1 MSSTTLRVGRRRS
14 AILPTLV
21 IVAVLVVL
29 FAVFTSVWTDRL
41 WYESF
46 NYGSVFTTMLATRVI
61 LFLVFGLLIAA
72 AVAGNAALAYRT
84 RPRLGGASPSSP
96 VLERYRELLE
106 SRFGW
111 LVVGAAVLVGLFAG
125 GTASGR
131 VFDYLGWRNA
141 TPFGVTDPQFNLDVS
156 FFVFGYPWWR
166 FVLSFVFA
174 TLVMSIIAAAIVHY
188 TMGGLRLSGV
198 RRGASRAAAGH
209 LSVLIGLAVIV
220 RGIGYWFDRY
230 GLEITRSNRLFT
242 GISYTA
248 DNATVT
254 AKLVLAIIAGI
265 CGLLFFANAVLQ
277 RWAVPVIGVV
287 LLLLSAIVLG
297 LVYPGAVQYF
307 QVRPNEPDREREYIG
322 RNITATRAA
331 YGVENVEITNYSA
344 EIDPAARQLEGEAN
358 ALPGIR
364 LIDPN
369 VVGPAYE
376 QLQQVRGFYSFP
388 RTLDVDRYTIENQE
402 TDAVVGVR
410 EMDLRG
416 LEGANWNNLKTVY
429 THGYGLVA
437 AYGNRAAP
445 NSGEPQWIVKDIPPT
460 GPLAEAEPRIYFGE
474 LQGARADEFSIVG
487 APAGSPPIELDTP
500 GGGENGNPKTTTYTG
515 KGGVPMGNLWNRIL
529 YAAKFADVN
538 ILLSDRVN
546 PESKIIYDRTP
557 RQRVQAAAPW
567 LKVDGDAY
575 PAVVEGRIVWVVDG
589 YTTAN
594 SYPNSERVNLGTVT
608 ADAQTSVGGTVV
620 AQPQDDINYI
630 RNSVKAVV
638 DAYDGSVRLFAWD
651 ETDPLLQTWRKAFPE
666 IVEDKNAIPQDLLEH
681 LRYPQDLFKVQ
692 RQILTNYHVTDPGT
706 WYSRSNLWEVPN
718 DPVQASSQVKE
729 QPFYLS
735 VKWPKDPGPLFSL
748 TTSFVPFGRQ
758 NLAAYMAV
766 NADASSPEYG
776 RMRILQMSD
785 TTQIDGPG
793 QSFNAMTT
801 NETVAD
807 RLRPFLNQGAAAA
820 TFGNLLTLPLGDG
833 LLYVTPVYTQR
844 PGSTGSYPA
853 LRFVIVR
860 FGQSVGIGDN
870 LQQALNQVFEGDAG
884 VGTPPEEGS
893 NEPPPSGTNPDNPAA
908 SRAIAEAQAA
918 FTAADRALRAGNLA
932 TYQAETK
939 KAEAAIKRA
948 AAALGR

>member
-1 MSSTTLRVGRRRS
+1 MSTLRVGRRRS
-14 AILPTLV
+14 AILPALV
-21 IVAVLVVL
+21 VVAVLVVL

-41 WYESF
+41 WYRSF
-46 NYGSVFTTMLATRVI
+46 DYGSVFTKMLTTRI
-61 LFLVFGLLIAA
+61 GLFAVFGLIIAA
-72 AVAGNAALAYRT
+72 AVAGNAALAYRL
-84 RPRLGGASPSSP
+84 RPRLGAANSSSA
-96 VLERYRELLE
+96 LLDRYREILE
-106 SRFGW
+106 SRFTWVALG
-111 LVVGAAVLVGLFAG
+111 VGGVIGLFAG
-125 GTASGR
+125 GTASGQ
-131 VFDYLGWRNA
+131 VFDYLAWRNA
-141 TPFGVTDPQFNLDVS
+141 TPFNVSDPQFGLDIS

-166 FVLSFVFA
+166 FVLSFAFA
-174 TLVMSIIAAAIVHY
+174 TLVISVIVAVVVHY
-188 TMGGLRLSGV
+188 TMGGLRFSGV
-198 RRGASRAAAGH
+198 RRGASRGAAAH
-209 LSVLIGLAVIV
+209 LSILIGLAVLV
-220 RGIGYWFDRY
+220 RGIGYWFDQY
-230 GLEITRSNRLFT
+230 GLEISRTNRLFT

-254 AKLVLAIIAGI
+254 AKLILAIIAGI

-307 QVRPNEPDREREYIG
+307 TVRPNEPDRERDYITK
-322 RNITATRAA
+322 NINATRAA

-344 EIDPAARQLEGEAN
+344 ETTASAGQLSEDAE

-369 VVGPAYE
+369 VVGPAFE

-388 RTLDVDRYTIENQE
+388 RTLDVDRYTIEGQE
-402 TDAVVGVR
+402 TDAVVAVR

-416 LEGANWNNLKTVY
+416 LESANWNNLKTVY

-437 AYGNRAAP
+437 AYGNRRQP
-445 NSGEPQWIVKDIPPT
+445 SGEPEWIVRDIPPV
-460 GPLAEAEPRIYFGE
+460 GPLAEYEPRIYFGE
-474 LQGARADEFSIVG
+474 LQGERSDEFSIVG
-487 APAGSPPIELDTP
+487 APAGAAPIELDTP
-500 GGGENGNPKTTTYTG
+500 GGGEGGNPKTTTYTG
-515 KGGVPMGNLWNRIL
+515 KGGVPIGSLWNRIL

-546 PESKIIYDRTP
+546 DESKIIYDRTP
-557 RQRVQAAAPW
+557 RERVQSAAPW

-575 PAVVEGRIVWVVDG
+575 PAVVEGRIVWIVDG
-589 YTTAN
+589 YTTSN
-594 SYPNSERVNLGTVT
+594 SYPNSERVNLGLVT

-620 AQPQDDINYI
+620 AQPQDDINYM

-651 ETDPLLQTWRKAFPE
+651 DADPVLQTWRKAFPGV
-666 IVEDKNAIPQDLLEH
+666 VEDKNAIPADLLEH

-692 RQILTNYHVTDPGT
+692 RQILTNYHVTDAGT
-706 WYSRSNLWEVPN
+706 WYSNSNLWEVPN

-735 VKWPKDPGPLFSL
+735 VKWPGDTGPIFSL
-748 TTSFVPFGRQ
+748 TTSYVPRGRQ

-776 RMRILQMSD
+776 RMRILSMSD
-785 TTQIDGPG
+785 TSQIDGPG

-801 NETVAD
+801 NETVAE
-807 RLRPFLNQGAAAA
+807 RLRPFLNQGAATA

-844 PGSTGSYPA
+844 QGSTGSYPA

-860 FGQSVGIGDN
+860 FGQSVGIGDT
-870 LQQALNQVFEGDAG
+870 LKQALDQVFQGSSGGTTDEGGAANGD
-884 VGTPPEEGS
+884 T
-893 NEPPPSGTNPDNPAA
+893 PSGEADNPAA
-908 SRAIAEAQAA
+908 ARALNEASAA
-918 FTAADRALRAGNLA
+918 FDAANKALKAGDLG
-932 TYQAETK
+932 TYQK
-939 KAEAAIKRA
+939 KMEEANAAVKRA
-948 AAALGR
+948 KSALGR

>member
-1 MSSTTLRVGRRRS
+1 MSTLRVGRRRS

-21 IVAVLVVL
+21 VVAVLVVL

-41 WYESF
+41 WYRSF
-46 NYGSVFTTMLATRVI
+46 DYGSVFTTMLSTRI
-61 LFLVFGLLIAA
+61 GLFAVFGLIIAA
-72 AVAGNAALAYRT
+72 AVAGNAVLAYRF
-84 RPRLGGASPSSP
+84 RPRLGTAGSSSAL
-96 VLERYRELLE
+96 LERYRELLE
-106 SRFGW
+106 SRFTG
-111 LVVGAAVLVGLFAG
+111 LTLGFAGLVGLFAG
-125 GTASGR
+125 GTASGQ
-131 VFDYLGWRNA
+131 VFDYLAWRNA
-141 TPFGVTDPQFNLDVS
+141 TPFNVTDPQFGLDVS

-166 FVLSFVFA
+166 FVLSFAFSTVVIS
-174 TLVMSIIAAAIVHY
+174 LIVAAIVHY

-198 RRGASRAAAGH
+198 RRGSSRAATAH
-209 LSVLIGLAVIV
+209 LSVLFGLAVVI
-220 RGIGYWFDRY
+220 RGIGYWFDQY
-230 GLEITRSNRLFT
+230 GLEISRSNRLFT

-254 AKLVLAIIAGI
+254 AKLILAIIAGI

-297 LVYPGAVQYF
+297 MVYPGAVQYF
-307 QVRPNEPDREREYIG
+307 TVRPNEPDRERDYIAA
-322 RNITATRAA
+322 NIAATRAA
-331 YGVENVEITNYSA
+331 YGVENVEITTYSA
-344 EIDPAARQLEGEAN
+344 ETTATAGQLRDDAA

-369 VVGPAYE
+369 VVGSAYE

-388 RTLDVDRYTIENQE
+388 RTLDVDRYTIDGKE
-402 TDAVVGVR
+402 TDAVVAVR

-437 AYGNRAAP
+437 AYGNRSGP
-445 NSGEPQWIVKDIPPT
+445 GGEPAWIVKDIPPT
-460 GPLAEAEPRIYFGE
+460 GPLAEYEPRIYFGE
-474 LQGARADEFSIVG
+474 LQGARSDEFSIVG

-500 GGGENGNPKTTTYTG
+500 GGGEGGNPKTTTYTG
-515 KGGVPMGNLWNRIL
+515 KGGVPVGNLWNRIL

-538 ILLSDRVN
+538 ILLSNRVN
-546 PESKIIYDRTP
+546 DESKIIYDRTP
-557 RQRVQAAAPW
+557 RKRVQAAAPW

-575 PAVVEGRIVWVVDG
+575 PAVVEGRIVWIVDG
-589 YTTAN
+589 YTTSN
-594 SYPNSERVNLGTVT
+594 SYPNSERVNLGQVT
-608 ADAQTSVGGTVV
+608 LDAQTSVGGTVV
-620 AQPQDDINYI
+620 AQPQDDINYM

-651 ETDPLLQTWRKAFPE
+651 DDDPVLQTWRKAFPDV
-666 IVEDKNAIPQDLLEH
+666 VEDRQAIPADLLEH

-735 VKWPKDPGPLFSL
+735 VKWPGDKGPIFSL
-748 TTSFVPFGRQ
+748 TTSYVPFGRQ

-766 NADASSPEYG
+766 NADASSTEYG
-776 RMRILQMSD
+776 RMRILTMSD

-807 RLRPFLNQGAAAA
+807 RLRPFLNQGAATA

-844 PGSTGSYPA
+844 QGSTGSYPA

-860 FGQSVGIGDN
+860 FGQSVGIGDT
-870 LQQALNQVFEGDAG
+870 LKQALDQVFQGNA
-884 VGTPPEEGS
+884 GTPAEGQPPTTE
-893 NEPPPSGTNPDNPAA
+893 EPPTGEADNPAA
-908 SRAIAEAQAA
+908 TRALAEAQAA
-918 FTAADRALRAGNLA
+918 FEAADKALTTGDLAGYQTKIKEAQAAVQRALRA
-932 TYQAETK
+932 
-939 KAEAAIKRA
+939 
-948 AAALGR
+948 LGR

>member
-1 MSSTTLRVGRRRS
+1 MSTLRVGRRRS

-21 IVAVLVVL
+21 VVAVLVVL

-41 WYESF
+41 WYRSF
-46 NYGSVFTTMLATRVI
+46 DYGSVFTTMLTTRI
-61 LFLVFGLLIAA
+61 GLFAVFGLLIAA
-72 AVAGNAALAYRT
+72 AVAGNAALAYRL
-84 RPRLGGASPSSP
+84 RPRLGAANPSSAL
-96 VLERYRELLE
+96 LERYRELLE
-106 SRFGW
+106 SRFTWITLGVAG
-111 LVVGAAVLVGLFAG
+111 LIGLFAG
-125 GTASGR
+125 GTASSQ
-131 VFDYLGWRNA
+131 VLNYLAWRNA
-141 TPFGVTDPQFNLDVS
+141 TPFNVTDPQFGLDVS

-174 TLVMSIIAAAIVHY
+174 TVVISTIAAAVVHY

-198 RRGASRAAAGH
+198 RRGTSRAAAAH
-209 LSVLIGLAVIV
+209 LSILVGLAVLV
-220 RGIGYWFDRY
+220 RGVGYWFDQY
-230 GLEITRSNRLFT
+230 GLEISRTNRLFT

-254 AKLVLAIIAGI
+254 AKLILAIIASI
-265 CGLLFFANAVLQ
+265 CALLFFANALLQ
-277 RWAVPVIGVV
+277 RWAVPVIGLV

-297 LVYPGAVQYF
+297 MVYPGAVQYF
-307 QVRPNEPDREREYIG
+307 TVRPNEPDRERDYIA

-331 YGVENVEITNYSA
+331 YDVENAEITNYSA
-344 EIDPAARQLEGEAN
+344 ETTATAGQLSEDAA

-376 QLQQVRGFYSFP
+376 QLQQVRGYYSFP
-388 RTLDVDRYTIENQE
+388 RTLDVDRYTIEGRE
-402 TDAVVGVR
+402 TDAVVAVR
-410 EMDLRG
+410 EMDLSG
-416 LEGANWNNLKTVY
+416 LESANWNNLKTVY

-437 AYGNRAAP
+437 AYGNR
-445 NSGEPQWIVKDIPPT
+445 SGVGGEPSWIVKDIPPT

-474 LQGARADEFSIVG
+474 LQGQRSDEFSIVG

-500 GGGENGNPKTTTYTG
+500 GGGEGGNPKTTTYTG
-515 KGGVPMGNLWNRIL
+515 KGGVPIGGLGNRIL

-538 ILLSDRVN
+538 ILLSNRVN

-557 RQRVQAAAPW
+557 RERVQAAAPW

-575 PAVVEGRIVWVVDG
+575 PAVVEGRIVWIVDG
-589 YTTAN
+589 YTTSN
-594 SYPNSERVNLGTVT
+594 TYPNSERVNLGLVT

-638 DAYDGSVRLFAWD
+638 DAYDGTVRLFAWEND
-651 ETDPLLQTWRKAFPE
+651 DPVLQTWRKAFPDV
-666 IVEDKNAIPQDLLEH
+666 VEDRNAIPQDLLDH

-706 WYSRSNLWEVPN
+706 WYSNSNLWEVPN

-735 VKWPKDPGPLFSL
+735 VKWPGDPGPIFSL
-748 TTSFVPFGRQ
+748 TTSYVPRGRQ

-776 RMRILQMSD
+776 RMRILSMSD

-801 NETVAD
+801 NETVAE
-807 RLRPFLNQGAAAA
+807 RLRPFLNQGAATA

-844 PGSTGSYPA
+844 QGSTGSYPA

-860 FGQSVGIGDN
+860 FGQSVGIGDT
-870 LQQALNQVFEGDAG
+870 LDQALDQVFQGSSGA
-884 VGTPPEEGS
+884 TPPEGQPPPAE
-893 NEPPPSGTNPDNPAA
+893 EPPRGGAPDNPAA
-908 SRAIAEAQAA
+908 SRALSEAQTAFEAADKALTAGDLAGYQTNIKEAQAA
-918 FTAADRALRAGNLA
+918 VQRALRA
-932 TYQAETK
+932 
-939 KAEAAIKRA
+939 
-948 AAALGR
+948 LGR